1 MKNKNNLRFLLA
13 LGGTRIVVLKNEN
26 NFSFYANQEKNR
38 FKDGANAERLIEA
51 IATGNYFFSLLLAP
65 GHAPGFFVPRHA
77 RI

>member
-13 LGGTRIVVLKNEN
+13 LGGTRIIVLKNEN

-51 IATGNYFFSLLLAP
+51 IATGN
-65 GHAPGFFVPRHA
+65 
-77 RI
+77 

>member
-1 MKNKNNLRFLLA
+1 MRNCGVIMKNKNNLRFLLA

-51 IATGNYFFSLLLAP
+51 IATGN
-65 GHAPGFFVPRHA
+65 
-77 RI
+77 